1 MERVPC
7 LQSPSLMLR
16 SRENKCKVRII
27 NGSFYPCAS
36 RMPVVSLASILNIRV
51 SNNIDRQIIIKSSN
65 LSTLDPILKDATHF
79 QRLGHWT
86 EKTDVPILMTM
97 WAEGPQKYE
106 LPRARVAF
114 H

>member
-36 RMPVVSLASILNIRV
+36 RMPVVSLASISNIRV
-51 SNNIDRQIIIKSSN
+51 SNNTDRQIIIKSSN
-65 LSTLDPILKDATHF
+65 LSTLDPILKKDATHF
-79 QRLGHWT
+79 QKAGSLDGKDRCT
-86 EKTDVPILMTM
+86 NSNDDVGGRPGKI
-97 WAEGPQKYE
+97 
-106 LPRARVAF
+106 
-114 H
+114 